1 MTHYNHFIF
10 IGHVA
15 STFFMT
21 GLIWII
27 QLLHY
32 PSYRFIQTEKFSSYQ
47 NFHTNRITFIVGPVM
62 LIEVL
67 SGMYLTVT
75 SDWTSAWTLNFVGL
89 CLIWLS
95 TLFFS
100 IPAHNQLHWAYNEKV
115 ISRLIKTNWLR
126 TLTWSFRSLLMLYLL
141 S

>member
-1 MTHYNHFIF
+1 MTHYSHFIF
-10 IGHVA
+10 IGHAA

-32 PSYRFIQTEKFSSYQ
+32 PSYRFIQPEKFSSYQ

-75 SDWTSAWTLNFVGL
+75 SDGTPVWTLNFVGL

-100 IPAHNQLHWAYNEKV
+100 IPAHNQLHWGYNEKV
-115 ISRLIKTNWLR
+115 ISRLINTNWLR

-141 S
+141 F